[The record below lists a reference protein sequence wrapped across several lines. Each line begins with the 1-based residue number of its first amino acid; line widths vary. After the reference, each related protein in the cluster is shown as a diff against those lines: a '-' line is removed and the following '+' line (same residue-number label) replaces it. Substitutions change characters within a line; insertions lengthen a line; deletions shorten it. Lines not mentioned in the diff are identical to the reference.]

1 MAKIHEET
9 IVIKFSKVV
18 KDTDPV
24 GPGTIASEE
33 VITALTAVSEELVG
47 AGVVVEIEL
56 LQ

>member
-9 IVIKFSKVV
+9 IVIKFIKMV
-18 KDTDPV
+18 KDHDPV

-47 AGVVVEIEL
+47 PGVVVEID
-56 LQ
+56 

>member
-9 IVIKFSKVV
+9 IVIKLSKMV

-47 AGVVVEIEL
+47 PGVVVEIDL
-56 LQ
+56 SK

>member
-18 KDTDPV
+18 KDHDPV
-24 GPGTIASEE
+24 GIGTISTEE
-33 VITALTAVSEELVG
+33 VVLALTAVSEELVG

-56 LQ
+56 SK

>member
-9 IVIKFSKVV
+9 IVIKFSKMV

-47 AGVVVEIEL
+47 PGVVVEIDWEK
-56 LQ
+56 